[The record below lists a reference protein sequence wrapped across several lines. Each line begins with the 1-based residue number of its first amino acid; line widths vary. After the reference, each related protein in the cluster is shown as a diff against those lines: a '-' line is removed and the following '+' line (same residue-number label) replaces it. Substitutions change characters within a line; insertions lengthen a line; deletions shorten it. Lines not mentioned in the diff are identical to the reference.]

1 MSNKPPLI
9 ARLIISTYK
18 YSKKLAKL
26 SSSEATLSLISLFA
40 FLLSILIVIEL
51 SPSAVDA
58 LQNSINNTFQPNI
71 DAAKILDN
79 KTMIL
84 GHDIKHLVILLP
96 NEAHESPAMEE
107 EQRLINQPYVPQ
119 KAIVRPG
126 TMITWFNADV
136 DHDHKI
142 ALNDASSKQ
151 EIFDTG
157 VFAYNEASK
166 PIVVNN
172 TSATFNYFEAN
183 VNNEDEDFVMQGEIT
198 VVNQPTSTTTF
209 NNIVSQNLSPPS
221 NNTTLFNLRNNIDTV
236 GTYMV
241 PTQDVDMYASEL
253 TDRGLIINSM
263 YNFKDLRGGQEGT
276 GDTQTLLLWGVDSS
290 AMSLDKVISTLK
302 EITPELPYG

>member
-1 MSNKPPLI
+1 MLT
-9 ARLIISTYK
+9 RLISSTCRYR
-18 YSKKLAKL
+18 KKSAKF
-26 SSSEATLSLISLFA
+26 SSSKPTLSIISLFA

-58 LQNSINNTFQPNI
+58 LQNSANNTFQPNI

-126 TMITWFNADV
+126 TMITWFNGDV

-151 EIFDTG
+151 EIFNSG

-172 TSATFNYFEAN
+172 TSATFNYFETN

-198 VVNQPTSTTTF
+198 VVNQPTSTTSF
-209 NNIVSQNLSPPS
+209 NNIVDRNLSSSS
-221 NNTTLFNLRNNIDTV
+221 NNTTVFNLINNIDTV

-276 GDTQTLLLWGVDSS
+276 GDTQTLLVWGVDSS

-302 EITPELPYG
+302 EITPKLPYG